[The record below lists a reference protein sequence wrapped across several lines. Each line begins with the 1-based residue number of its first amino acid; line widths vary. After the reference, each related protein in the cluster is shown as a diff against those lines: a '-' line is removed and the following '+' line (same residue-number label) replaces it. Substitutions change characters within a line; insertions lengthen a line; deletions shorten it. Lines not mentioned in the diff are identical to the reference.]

1 MKICNICKIE
11 KQFTEF
17 HKHKFQ
23 KDGYNTICKECRK
36 PITKKYVEDNRE
48 EISKKRSQRYY
59 ENHQE
64 NLIKDRERIKKER
77 EKRKERTKR
86 WMKENPEK
94 RKEYIKKYN
103 NENKEK
109 LLKKRKEYYKKNKE
123 KILKRTKERFSQRKK
138 EDIFF
143 KLKTKLRTDIYISL
157 KRKKRNKRL
166 EEILGTSINGLKH
179 YIESQFESW
188 MTWENWGK
196 TTWHIDHIVPLSSA
210 KDEQSLFEL
219 WHYTNLRPLSAI
231 ENLKKGKKIILENI
245 NK

>member
-1 MKICNICKIE
+1 
-11 KQFTEF
+11 
-17 HKHKFQ
+17 
-23 KDGYNTICKECRK
+23 
-36 PITKKYVEDNRE
+36 
-48 EISKKRSQRYY
+48 
-59 ENHQE
+59 
-64 NLIKDRERIKKER
+64 
-77 EKRKERTKR
+77 
-86 WMKENPEK
+86 MKENPEK